1 MYIPITNLSNSL
13 HRLNVHVSLV
23 HSSLVVLR
31 VPRRRAHQSPMSDA
45 TLAAFAAD
53 PTAANALQAMVR
65 GDGYR
70 PKERH
75 NREYAFPLLTL
86 ARLAEGVT
94 APTMIH
100 QCRALHA
107 VSDGVTG
114 EALSFAESQRYG
126 MEASPEQPP
135 PSR

>member
-1 MYIPITNLSNSL
+1 MG
-13 HRLNVHVSLV
+13 
-23 HSSLVVLR
+23 
-31 VPRRRAHQSPMSDA
+31 DA

-53 PTAANALQAMVR
+53 PAATNALQAMVR

-70 PKERH
+70 PKERQ
-75 NREYAFPLLTL
+75 NREYVFPLLAL

-94 APTMIH
+94 APTMVH

-114 EALSFAESQRYG
+114 EAPSFAESQRCG
-126 MEASPEQPP
+126 VEASPAAATSLLARARMPDSCVALGKPEIHRVDPEFGSTLGP
-135 PSR
+135 